1 MQGNKVK
8 VTTWKVRVKCGGPAL
23 KGSFGVSRSF
33 CEANWQM
40 AVKSESW
47 RMEEQE
53 GLKRPVYE
61 ASLSKMDT

>member
-8 VTTWKVRVKCGGPAL
+8 VMTWKVRVKCGEPAL
-23 KGSFGVSRSF
+23 KGSFKVSRAF
-33 CEANWQM
+33 CKAKWQM

-53 GLKRPVYE
+53 GLKRPMYE
-61 ASLSKMDT
+61 VSLNKMDT